1 MLNLTTTNT
10 PMKNINWN
18 IRIAGLV
25 IASSLF
31 VLGTSCSSESGN
43 QEAEETTTAAPA
55 PEEEVSMEEEEPMEM
70 EEDTAMAEEEEA
82 DAQVSRVQPEPVK
95 KPENKEPVLTVMS
108 TSYKDWNKDG
118 NNVLDKE
125 EFYGGLYE
133 VWDQNDSGEIE
144 EGEFG
149 EGANKFFT
157 DYNVKEYGD
166 YAEWDS
172 DGNGNIS
179 MAEFREGMKATVD
192 QDPTAQDL
200 LVIWD
205 TDNDDAIERI
215 ELDNITVRLDEDN
228 N

>member
-1 MLNLTTTNT
+1 
-10 PMKNINWN
+10 MKNISWN
-18 IRIAGLV
+18 TRITGLIVAGSLLV
-25 IASSLF
+25 I
-31 VLGTSCSSESGN
+31 GTGCSSESNN
-43 QEAEETTTAAPA
+43 QEAEETTAVAPA
-55 PEEEVSMEEEEPMEM
+55 PEEEAEVEEEPMEM
-70 EEDTAMAEEEEA
+70 EEDTTTAQAEEA

-95 KPENKEPVLTVMS
+95 KPENKEPVLAVMS
-108 TSYKDWNKDG
+108 TSYKEWNKDG

-133 VWDQNDSGEIE
+133 AWDQNDSGEIE

-179 MAEFREGMKATVD
+179 MAEFREGMRATVD

-205 TDNDDAIERI
+205 TDNHDAIERI
-215 ELDNITVRLDEDN
+215 ELDNITVRLDEDSN
-228 N
+228 